1 MKLVDAAKEEPGPDL
16 AFSKDDL
23 EAIIHLIEEDGFDEI
38 MANVVDEVVMKV
50 AIDSGSCANVAHP
63 DDLPPDCILVPK
75 AAHEKDFNGA
85 GGDRI
90 KRYGKVKAV
99 MTGKEGSFMTDWN
112 AAEVTRALHSV
123 STICGPEDHPVG
135 LHDVLFNNTDC
146 FVVPP
151 GVVRAIMTRL
161 KAIVNY
167 KREGGLYLASLTVSS
182 FTRPGQQE

>member
-1 MKLVDAAKEEPGPDL
+1 MTITKEDL
-16 AFSKDDL
+16 D
-23 EAIIHLIEEDGFDEI
+23 AIIQLIEEDDYEELVG
-38 MANVVDEVVMKV
+38 AAVDEVMRERRMKV

-63 DDLPPDCILVPK
+63 DDLPPDCVLVPK
-75 AAHEKDFNGA
+75 APNEKDFTGA

-90 KRYGKVKAV
+90 RKYGKVKAV
-99 MTGKEGSFMTDWN
+99 MSSKDGSFITDWN

-123 STICGPEDHPVG
+123 STICGPEEHPVG

-167 KREGGLYLASLTVSS
+167 KREGGLYLANLTVSS
-182 FTRPGQQE
+182 FARPGQKE